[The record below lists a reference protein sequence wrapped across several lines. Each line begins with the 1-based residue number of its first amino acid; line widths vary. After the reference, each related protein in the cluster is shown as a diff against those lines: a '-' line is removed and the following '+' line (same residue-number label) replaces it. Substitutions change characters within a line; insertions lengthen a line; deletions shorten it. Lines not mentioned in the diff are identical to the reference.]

1 VVYSLLAEARKKHT
15 PVTAKQQR
23 PLSGSWLTHVAQ
35 GTFGS
40 NQAPA
45 AGLQHSSS
53 AARPRYAAAGLASSS
68 ALRNSCGGGGGP
80 SAISGY
86 RHGHRPRSL
95 AETTDELVELAR
107 DIAARGDHRL
117 HARLVFGSE
126 GQHYLLAQLGVDIFL
141 GKVGEELIR

>member
-23 PLSGSWLTHVAQ
+23 PLSGSWLTLTHVAQ

-45 AGLQHSSS
+45 AGFQHSSS

-68 ALRNSCGGGGGP
+68 ALRDSCGGGRTVAFTGDL
-80 SAISGY
+80 
-86 RHGHRPRSL
+86 HGREGEFDAVAFL
-95 AETTDELVELAR
+95 I
-107 DIAARGDHRL
+107 IA
-117 HARLVFGSE
+117 
-126 GQHYLLAQLGVDIFL
+126 
-141 GKVGEELIR
+141 